1 MRIAICWAH
10 WVGKSTISK
19 LLSQEY
25 WLPILHDIVVDAH
38 KLWFTI
44 NEKTPIETQIWLTGK
59 QVEQE
64 KNHAIFVADKCIF
77 DYHIYA
83 KALNMDNDVIEITRK
98 IALKT
103 YKYDHIFYIK
113 PEFPIVDDWLRSTN
127 IEFQKAVQN
136 TYENF
141 MKENYIK
148 YTYITWSIKERFNQ
162 IKEQLDIKK

>member
-1 MRIAICWAH
+1 MRIAICGAH

-19 LLSQEY
+19 LISQEY
-25 WLPILHDIVVDAH
+25 WLPILHDIVVDAY

-44 NEKTPIETQIWLTGK
+44 NEETPIETQIWLTWK

-64 KNHAIFVADKCIF
+64 KNHPVFVADKCIF

-103 YKYDHIFYIK
+103 HQYDHIFYIK

-127 IEFQKAVQN
+127 IEFQNNIQD

-141 MKENYIK
+141 MKEHNIK
-148 YTYITWSIKERFNQ
+148 YNCITGSVEERFDQ
-162 IKEQLDIKK
+162 IKKHINK